1 MVAFLATLATTVI
14 TAVLVWYFSKYKNE
28 VVHKT
33 LNGAIVYRMNKAPL
47 YFFIGFGVVGMFLCF
62 VAFLRITDKGEM
74 TDLIIGLVFTFFL
87 SFVIFCSYSFDKHKT
102 IIREGSIEVISYFG
116 KSNVI
121 SWNAIEKIKFNASI
135 GELII
140 SSDKKQKVKI
150 NYFTVGFN
158 IIVNTIQEKTGLNI

>member
-14 TAVLVWYFSKYKNE
+14 TAILVWYFSKYKNE

-47 YFFIGFGVVGMFLCF
+47 YFFIGFGIVGMFLCV
-62 VAFLRITDKGEM
+62 VAFLKITDKNAM
-74 TDLIIGLVFTFFL
+74 TDLIIGLVFTLFL
-87 SFVIFCSYSFDKHKT
+87 SFIIFCVYSFDKHKT
-102 IIREGSIEVISYFG
+102 TIREGTIEVISYFG

-121 SWNAIEKIKFNASI
+121 SWNAIKKIRFNAST

-140 SSDKKQKVKI
+140 STDKKQKVKI

-158 IIVNTIQEKTGLNI
+158 VIVHTIQEKTGLSI